1 MTEAITRWIES
12 TQFSTDGIFTP
23 SGFDHHLPIYETPHE
38 LSFVLAVIDGTSQPL
53 PFSAKPHGSR
63 YDRLIDA
70 VIASTHKSGAFWF
83 YGYDPDNALSV
94 LSWVRACYYECASEY
109 NLNSFETSPAPEGG
123 VSWLGLLDAD
133 KKWML
138 LHTLNPCNEFR
149 IDFHGTPS
157 ICDTLSE
164 MLELPPENCGSPR
177 VVTEPALRVFLSA
190 CKSSL
195 PARKTRPLPD

>member
-23 SGFDHHLPIYETPHE
+23 SGFDHHLPI
-38 LSFVLAVIDGTSQPL
+38 
-53 PFSAKPHGSR
+53 
-63 YDRLIDA
+63 
-70 VIASTHKSGAFWF
+70 
-83 YGYDPDNALSV
+83 YDPDNALSV